1 MRLTDALLPHLPGS
15 GRGSVVA
22 LVGAGGKTS
31 ALFGLGEELAW
42 TGRDVLLA
50 TTTHIFDPRQEPG
63 RVFDQVVLDE
73 ACPGASPWDQV
84 PPRKDRG
91 RRIVFAAREERE
103 LGKLQGVEPRR
114 IEELSLP
121 ETFILV
127 EADGARGRSIKAP
140 GPHEPAVPATT
151 ALVLGLVG
159 LDCLGQPMDG
169 ATVHRPERFGPV
181 AGCAP
186 GEPIRPEHL
195 AALARSPQGL
205 FKGAPAGCARVLLLN
220 KADRCGL
227 APEDL
232 LDRLRAWGPVGA
244 DLVLVC
250 SLRDPDP
257 AKRVLARMEL
267 PEAAGI
273 AHPSLGGT
281 PTCP

>member
-1 MRLTDALLPHLPGS
+1 MRLTDALRPCLPGS
-15 GRGSVVA
+15 GLGCVIA

-42 TGRDVLLA
+42 TGRDVLLT
-50 TTTHIFDPRQEPG
+50 TTTHIFDPRLEQG
-63 RVFDQVVLDE
+63 RAFDQVVLDE

-91 RRIVFAAREERE
+91 RRIVFASREAREP
-103 LGKLQGVEPRR
+103 GKLRGVEPGRL
-114 IEELSLP
+114 EGLSRP

-140 GPHEPAVPATT
+140 GPHEPVIPAT
-151 ALVLGLVG
+151 AGLVLGLAG

-169 ATVHRPERFGPV
+169 ASVHRPERFGPV

-186 GEPIRPEHL
+186 GDSIQPEHL

-205 FKGAPAGCARVLLLN
+205 FKGAPAGCIRVLLLN

-227 APEDL
+227 ALEE
-232 LDRLRAWGPVGA
+232 LRARFRTCGPCGA
-244 DLVLVC
+244 DLILVC
-250 SLRDPDP
+250 ALGDPDP
-257 AKRVLARMEL
+257 AKRVLARVEL
-267 PEAAGI
+267 PEGAVI
-273 AHPSLGGT
+273 AHPALGGT